1 MKHIIIS
8 LCLIIAATSCSTI
21 SKTVTIG
28 DVSLLNDKGE
38 TIGQWNKSILNVTV
52 YSNGHTYNQFTSL
65 GNGGLKF
72 KDNKGIHHYISGG
85 IVKVDNIS
93 TKHYVE
99 EIDYAK
105 STNLRKELH
114 ELETQLYQKQD
125 ELKSTSDP
133 NKYNALKQEIKL
145 LKKQMRSME
154 TELYMNEIG
163 FSN

>member
-1 MKHIIIS
+1 M
-8 LCLIIAATSCSTI
+8 IIAATSCSTI

-38 TIGQWNKSILNVTV
+38 LIQQWNKSTLE
-52 YSNGHTYNQFTSL
+52 YSLYVDGHTEEQFHSL

-85 IVKVDNIS
+85 IIIVDNIS
-93 TKHYVE
+93 TKQYVE
-99 EIDYAK
+99 EINYNK
-105 STNLRKELH
+105 STDLRKELH
-114 ELETQLYQKQD
+114 EIETQLYQKQD

-163 FSN
+163 FGN

>member
-21 SKTVTIG
+21 SKIITTG

-38 TIGQWNKSILNVTV
+38 LIQQWNKSTLE
-52 YSNGHTYNQFTSL
+52 YSLYVDGHTEEQFHSL

-72 KDNKGIHHYISGG
+72 KDKDGTHHYISGG
-85 IVKVDNIS
+85 IIIVDNIS
-93 TKHYVE
+93 TKHYE
-99 EIDYAK
+99 EDINYNK
-105 STNLRKELH
+105 STNLRKKLH
-114 ELETQLYQKQD
+114 NLETQLYQKQD
-125 ELKSTSDP
+125 ELKSTSEP

-154 TELYMNEIG
+154 TELYMNEIRFG
-163 FSN
+163 N